1 MLRIATIGTSMITNE
16 FIAAV
21 KENPQTEVGAIYSRN
36 ADRGAAFATT
46 NGLPNVPVYDD
57 LDTLLADPT
66 IDLVYVAS
74 PNNLHFDQ
82 TKAVLL
88 AGKHVITEKPAFTN
102 PDQFAVIARL
112 LNARNHQYY
121 FEAARHI
128 HMPNF
133 IKMQHALAGHTVTG
147 ALLSYAKY
155 SSRYDQVLAG
165 EEPNIFSPRFAGGA
179 LQDLG
184 VYLVYAAIALF
195 GKPLAAHYEPHML
208 TTGVDGGGVSTLTYP
223 NFTVVLRPDKT
234 VQSRVPSEIY
244 LGKDTVWTDNIAEL
258 QQLRYYHGSGEQ
270 FDDLATT
277 QPANGMSSELARF
290 VDIIQQNDRSAFAEL
305 FQLSARVNE
314 VLYALRQDAG
324 LHFPVTVEA
333 AADDE

>member
-1 MLRIATIGTSMITNE
+1 MLRMATIGTGAITAE

-21 KENPQTEVGAIYSRN
+21 KENPETAIAGIYSRN
-36 ADRGAAFATT
+36 ADHGAAFATT
-46 NGLPNVPVYDD
+46 NGLPDVPVYDD
-57 LDTLLADPT
+57 LDKMLADPT
-66 IDLVYVAS
+66 IDVVYVAS
-74 PNNLHFDQ
+74 PNSLHFAQ

-102 PDQFAVIARL
+102 PAQFAVIARL
-112 LNARNHQYY
+112 LNARPRQFY

-128 HMPNF
+128 YTPNF
-133 IKMQHALAGHTVTG
+133 TKLQRAIGAKPVTG
-147 ALLSYAKY
+147 AVLSYAKY
-155 SSRYDQVLAG
+155 SSRYDAVIAG
-165 EEPNIFSPRFAGGA
+165 ETPNIFSPRFAGGA

-195 GKPLAAHYEPHML
+195 GKPLAAHYRPHML
-208 TTGVDGGGVSTLTYP
+208 TTGVDGGGIGTLEYP
-223 NFTVVLRPDKT
+223 NFSVYLRPDKT
-234 VQSRVPSEIY
+234 VQSRVPSEVY

-258 QQLRYYHGSGEQ
+258 TQVRYYHGSGEK
-270 FDDLATT
+270 FDDLGGN

-290 VDIIQQNDRSAFAEL
+290 TEIIQNDDRAAFAEQ

-324 LHFPVTVEA
+324 LHFPAAVEA
-333 AADDE
+333 APDVD